1 MNMAK
6 ISKIMAFD
14 DAKANFF
21 AAARH
26 GLNAQ
31 FNWVDGKTHAAST
44 LILDHLLPL
53 AHQGLNKPT
62 VNPADVDRYLGVIE
76 ERVRSGQT
84 GAHGR

>member
-1 MNMAK
+1 M
-6 ISKIMAFD
+6 SFD

-53 AHQGLNKPT
+53 AYQGLKQVD
-62 VNPADVDRYLGVIE
+62 VNSAEIDSLPGCYRGS
-76 ERVRSGQT
+76 RPQRSNR
-84 GAHGR
+84 GAMDDEVSRRNE

>member
-1 MNMAK
+1 MLSLPNEYGEIARVM
-6 ISKIMAFD
+6 SFD

-31 FNWVDGKTHAAST
+31 FNWIHGKSYSASA

-53 AHQGLNKPT
+53 AHQGLES
-62 VNPADVDRYLGVIE
+62 AE
-76 ERVRSGQT
+76 
-84 GAHGR
+84 

>member
-1 MNMAK
+1 M
-6 ISKIMAFD
+6 SFD

-31 FNWVDGKTHAAST
+31 FNWVDGSTQAAST

-53 AHQGLNKPT
+53 AHEGLKQAN
-62 VNPADVDRYLGVIE
+62 VNPADADRYLGVIE
-76 ERVRSGQT
+76 DRVRSGQT
-84 GAHGR
+84 GSQWMMKSLSASE